1 MENMECNGHSKLSF
15 NDDVVQLIR
24 DSERLKI
31 AQQYVGGYKYTDRD
45 ALLTILGI
53 EKKSGDE

>member
-1 MENMECNGHSKLSF
+1 MENIKFNGHSKRSF
-15 NDDVVQLIR
+15 NEEVVQLIR